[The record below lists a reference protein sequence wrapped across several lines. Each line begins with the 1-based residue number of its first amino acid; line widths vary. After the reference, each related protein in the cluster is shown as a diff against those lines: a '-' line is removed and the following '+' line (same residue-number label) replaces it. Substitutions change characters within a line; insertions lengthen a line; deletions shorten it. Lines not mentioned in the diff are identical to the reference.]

1 MRTADD
7 RRTARRVLVT
17 VAVLLL
23 TLLALFLIYAARQ
36 VLVCLLLAIFL
47 AVTLNPLA
55 DWIQRRVIRRRT
67 LATLLTFLAAL
78 VVIVAVAALI
88 VIPLA
93 RDVSRFTAHLP
104 ETLDEIRRGQGPL
117 GSLFERVGVWRFTE
131 RHRDE
136 IQQLGERLRT
146 PTFQVL
152 RGTVRAVVG
161 LVVVVVLSYLMV
173 LQTPRIL
180 RTVEAM
186 IAPARRPQ
194 ARRIGRESAHAVY
207 GYVSGNLLIS
217 VICGLLTFA
226 VLTATG
232 VRFAGV
238 IALLV
243 AVADLIPLVG
253 ATMGAVV
260 AVGAA
265 FLHSVRA
272 GIVVI
277 VFILIYQQIEDH
289 LLQPVIMGRAV
300 RLSPLTVLLSILVG
314 AELAG
319 IVGALLA
326 IPVAGIIR
334 VLLREFRIAERLADG
349 PGRPDAGG
357 QDPGPVPPAGPGPT
371 PRPG

>member
-1 MRTADD
+1 MPTADD

-17 VAVLLL
+17 VGVLLL
-23 TLLALFLIYAARQ
+23 TLLGLFLVYSARQ
-36 VLVCLLLAIFL
+36 ALICALLAVFL
-47 AVTLNPLA
+47 AVTVNPLA
-55 DWIQRRVIRRRT
+55 DWTQRRLVRRRT

-88 VIPLA
+88 VIPLS
-93 RDVSRFTAHLP
+93 RDVSRFAGHLP
-104 ETLDEIRRGQGPL
+104 ETVDEIRRGQGPL
-117 GSLFERVGVWRFTE
+117 GSLFDRIGVWRFTE

-136 IQQLGERLRT
+136 IQQFGDRLRA

-161 LVVVVVLSYLMV
+161 FVVVVVLAYLMV
-173 LQTPRIL
+173 LQAPRLL
-180 RTVEAM
+180 RATEAM
-186 IAPARRPQ
+186 IAPARRAQ

-217 VICGLLTFA
+217 VICGLLTFG

-260 AVGAA
+260 AVGAG

-272 GIVVI
+272 GIVVL
-277 VFILIYQQIEDH
+277 VFILVYQQLEDH

-319 IVGALLA
+319 ILGALLA
-326 IPVAGIIR
+326 IPVAGIVR
-334 VLLREFRIAERLADG
+334 VLLREFRVAEKLADNSG
-349 PGRPDAGG
+349 QPDADDG
-357 QDPGPVPPAGPGPT
+357 PPAAAGPS

>member
-7 RRTARRVLVT
+7 RRTARRVLIT
-17 VAVLLL
+17 VGVLLL
-23 TLLALFLIYAARQ
+23 TLLALVLLYAARQ
-36 VLVCLLLAIFL
+36 VLVCALLAIFL
-47 AVTLNPLA
+47 AATLNPLA
-55 DWIQRRVIRRRT
+55 DWTQRRVVRRRT

-78 VVIVAVAALI
+78 VVITAVTALI
-88 VIPLA
+88 VVPLS
-93 RDVSRFTAHLP
+93 RDVSRFAAHLP
-104 ETLDEIRRGQGPL
+104 ETVDEIRRGQGPL
-117 GSLFERVGVWRFTE
+117 GSLFERIGVWRFTE

-136 IQQLGERLRT
+136 IQQLGDRLRT
-146 PTFQVL
+146 PTVQVL
-152 RGTVRAVVG
+152 RGTVHAVVG
-161 LVVVVVLSYLMV
+161 FVVVVVLSYLMV
-173 LQTPRIL
+173 LQAPRIL
-180 RTVEAM
+180 RSAEAM
-186 IAPARRPQ
+186 LAPARRPQ

-217 VICGLLTFA
+217 VICGVLTFG

-243 AVADLIPLVG
+243 AVADLIPLIG

-260 AVGAA
+260 AVGAG

-277 VFILIYQQIEDH
+277 VFILVYQQLEDH

-300 RLSPLTVLLSILVG
+300 RLSPLTVLLSILIG

-319 IVGALLA
+319 IIGALLA

-334 VLLREFRIAERLADG
+334 VLLHEFRVAQRLSGDAG
-349 PGRPDAGG
+349 QPDAGP
-357 QDPGPVPPAGPGPT
+357 DPPCPAGPH